1 MPIRLHDLTRLKH
14 AFGLALALLLGG
26 SAALAR
32 AETPDDAA
40 QNSAARDILATHCP
54 LCREV
59 GDLAAIARNPNLIR
73 PGNPDGSPVYATLVR
88 HLLTSPTSPSAEQL
102 ATLRTWI
109 ERLPASAAFCSPPID
124 TSRGTIEQIV
134 VRHAV
139 KSSTPVAAL
148 RVLSLAHIDSGC
160 APAELVAAWR
170 RAIGWFL
177 GALAGST
184 KPAPVAP
191 LDESGNLIAI
201 DIRALGW
208 DADLW
213 RVLTGVGQ
221 RPPRSTEPLVVR
233 ADWLVVHVLR
243 GPLGARA
250 ANLKEPPPHKPKH
263 FHDPEI
269 TPLDRGILEAMLSRI
284 APPDELARQ
293 VELVLELARLY
304 FAPTGLSQ
312 VAAELGVERKVLEQR
327 LDDAAAATSLLPRLA
342 YGTVPRSEIEDGW
355 PQLGKVAGVAPPVKT
370 NAPNPPDATGPA
382 IAPET
387 PIELQLHADRARY
400 KVGDEI
406 RFTIRSNA
414 DCRLTVISIDVS
426 GHGTVI
432 FPNDFVPR
440 DRLGANFALALPA
453 PGAGYRFRVKQ
464 QGRERVVALC
474 TRAVGA
480 IDGITHDFERQRFQ
494 ELGVYATFLDNALKN
509 AQNRKAEAAEGPAH
523 APLQQIWRTGIVI
536 EVE

>member
-40 QNSAARDILATHCP
+40 LTGAAWEILSTHCP
-54 LCREV
+54 PCRDV

-73 PGNPDGSPVYATLVR
+73 PGNPDGSPVYAMMLR
-88 HLLTSPTSPSAEQL
+88 HLLTSPASPSIEQL

-109 ERLPASAAFCSPPID
+109 ERLPASAAFCSTPID

-160 APAELVAAWR
+160 APSELVAAWR

-191 LDESGNLIAI
+191 LDESGNLIAV

-233 ADWLVVHVLR
+233 VDWLIVHVLR

-269 TPLDRGILEAMLSRI
+269 TPLDRAIVEAMLSRI
-284 APPDELARQ
+284 APPDELGRH
-293 VELVLELARLY
+293 VELILELARLHL
-304 FAPTGLSQ
+304 APAGLPH
-312 VAAELGVERKVLEQR
+312 VAAELGVERKALEQPT
-327 LDDAAAATSLLPRLA
+327 DDATMGLLPRLA
-342 YGTVPRSEIEDGW
+342 YGIVPRGEIEERW

-370 NAPNPPDATGPA
+370 NAPAPPAATNSDV
-382 IAPET
+382 IPET
-387 PIELQLHADRARY
+387 PIGLQLYADRARY

-406 RFTIRSNA
+406 RFSVLSNA
-414 DCRLTVISIDVS
+414 DCRLHLISIDVS

-432 FPNDFVPR
+432 LPNDFVPKEQVR
-440 DRLGANFALALPA
+440 AGTDLALPA
-453 PGAGYRFRVKQ
+453 PGAGYRFRVKER
-464 QGRERVVALC
+464 GRERVIALC
-474 TRAVGA
+474 TRVAGA

-494 ELGVYATFLDNALKN
+494 ELGIYATFLDNALKT
-509 AQNRKAEAAEGPAH
+509 ALKRKADGEDGAAH
-523 APLQQIWRTGIVI
+523 APLHQIWRTGIVI